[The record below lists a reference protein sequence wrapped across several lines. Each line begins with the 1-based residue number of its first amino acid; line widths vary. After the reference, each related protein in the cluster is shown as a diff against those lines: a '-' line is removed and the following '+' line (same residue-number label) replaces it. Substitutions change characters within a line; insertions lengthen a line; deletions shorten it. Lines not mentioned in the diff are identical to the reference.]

1 MTTGLR
7 RRINRL
13 AAAIARAEERC
24 VRDFLLAA
32 VNTLKESG
40 QTALIDD
47 YLAAV
52 EGAEFAH
59 DPNAWL
65 TERTASG
72 EPASVPASAPASGAI
87 AVAEHASGRA
97 R

>member
-1 MTTGLR
+1 MTTDLR

-24 VRDFLLAA
+24 VRDFLVAA
-32 VNTLKESG
+32 VTKLQDSG
-40 QTALIDD
+40 QAALIDD

-59 DPNAWL
+59 CPDAWL
-65 TERTASG
+65 AERSAVG
-72 EPASVPASAPASGAI
+72 EPPSVLAPAPAPGAI
-87 AVAEHASGRA
+87 AVAEHAS
-97 R
+97 